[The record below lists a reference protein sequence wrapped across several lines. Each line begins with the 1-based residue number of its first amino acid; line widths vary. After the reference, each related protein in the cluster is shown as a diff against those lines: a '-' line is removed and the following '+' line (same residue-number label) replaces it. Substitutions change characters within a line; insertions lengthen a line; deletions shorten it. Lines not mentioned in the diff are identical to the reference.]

1 MGKARR
7 AIQAAVSLA
16 ANSYVIGFLKGKIY
30 RGSLKNLCV
39 PGLNCYSCPGALFS
53 CPLGGVQGVIGSR
66 QYQLSLFFIG
76 FFMAVGA
83 LCGRFACGFLCPF
96 GFLQELIHK
105 IPSKK
110 IRNFKGDMPLRYLK
124 YAVLVLFVLLLPMFA
139 VDAFGQGEA
148 WFCKYICPAG
158 TLEGGVIL
166 PLLNQGL
173 RAAIGA
179 LYRWKVGILVALLL
193 LSIAIYRPFC
203 KYLCPLGAI
212 YGLFNRVALLRYRVD
227 QERCTQCGACQRACQ
242 MGVDIT
248 KGMHLSECIFCGDC
262 KAACKAGAISFGAA
276 RGKKAGDAI
285 NFKKDAG
292 I

>member
-1 MGKARR
+1 ME
-7 AIQAAVSLA
+7 SL
-16 ANSYVIGFLKGKIY
+16 
-30 RGSLKNLCV
+30 GST
-39 PGLNCYSCPGALFS
+39 
-53 CPLGGVQGVIGSR
+53 
-66 QYQLSLFFIG
+66 LS
-76 FFMAVGA
+76 
-83 LCGRFACGFLCPF
+83 FAYCIPF
-96 GFLQELIHK
+96 
-105 IPSKK
+105 
-110 IRNFKGDMPLRYLK
+110 
-124 YAVLVLFVLLLPMFA
+124 
-139 VDAFGQGEA
+139 
-148 WFCKYICPAG
+148 AG
-158 TLEGGVIL
+158 M
-166 PLLNQGL
+166 
-173 RAAIGA
+173 
-179 LYRWKVGILVALLL
+179 L

>member
-1 MGKARR
+1 M
-7 AIQAAVSLA
+7 AI
-16 ANSYVIGFLKGKIY
+16 
-30 RGSLKNLCV
+30 
-39 PGLNCYSCPGALFS
+39 
-53 CPLGGVQGVIGSR
+53 
-66 QYQLSLFFIG
+66 
-76 FFMAVGA
+76 GA
-83 LCGRFACGFLCPF
+83 LCGRFVCGFLCPF

-110 IRNFKGDMPLRYLK
+110 IRQFKGDMLLRYLK
-124 YAVLVLFVLLLPMFA
+124 YAILLLFVLLLPMFA

-166 PLLNQGL
+166 PLLNRGL
-173 RAAIGA
+173 RTAIGA
-179 LYRWKVGILVALLL
+179 LYHWKIGILIVLLL

-227 QERCTQCGACQRACQ
+227 GERCIQCGACQRACK

-248 KGMHLSECIFCGDC
+248 KGIHLSECVFCGDC
-262 KAACKAGAISFGAA
+262 KAACKAGAISFGK
-276 RGKKAGDAI
+276 GKRTRQQEREKV
-285 NFKKDAG
+285 
-292 I
+292 